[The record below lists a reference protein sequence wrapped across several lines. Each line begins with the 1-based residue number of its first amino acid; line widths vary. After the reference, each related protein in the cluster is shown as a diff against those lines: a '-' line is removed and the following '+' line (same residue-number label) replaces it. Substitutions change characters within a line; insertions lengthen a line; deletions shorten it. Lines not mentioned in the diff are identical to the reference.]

1 MCIFII
7 FPFVS
12 SFNHSVSIILVGIT
26 NLWPIMMNYI
36 YIYQKPILYQRKKKS
51 IKMHR
56 KQKQVRKER
65 IKIKKETYNTPI
77 YFTVSFYI
85 LYLAYVYDTMTMT
98 NKAHKVIILIRH
110 KVNHISWCDPYTNSG
125 APPWRPMSVYIV
137 WIKIKHCNYGK
148 LK

>member
-1 MCIFII
+1 MYLFFKIRIHLSNVINNICIFII

-12 SFNHSVSIILVGIT
+12 SFIHSLSIILVAIT

-36 YIYQKPILYQRKKKS
+36 HISKTDLVPTKKKKS
-51 IKMHR
+51 IKIHR
-56 KQKQVRKER
+56 KQKQVRKR
-65 IKIKKETYNTPI
+65 MNKTKKKTYNTPI

-110 KVNHISWCDPYTNSG
+110 KVNHIS
-125 APPWRPMSVYIV
+125 
-137 WIKIKHCNYGK
+137 
-148 LK
+148 